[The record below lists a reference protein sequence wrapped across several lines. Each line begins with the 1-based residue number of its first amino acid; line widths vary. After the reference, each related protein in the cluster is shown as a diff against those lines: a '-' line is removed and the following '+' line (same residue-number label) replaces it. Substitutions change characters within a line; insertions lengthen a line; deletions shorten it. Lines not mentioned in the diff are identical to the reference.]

1 MKEIERQF
9 LCRPVTSEALGGA
22 REVVRI
28 RQGYLTTDDPAVRV
42 RLRNDDWILGVKAG
56 HGLVREEV
64 EVAVDGEAGRTL
76 MGIAGDRRLEKTRY
90 LLGPWEL
97 DVFDGKLEGLVVLEI
112 ELERED
118 APTPPLPPGID
129 VIREVTGRPGYRNQ
143 ALAGLSPTE
152 ARRFVDELYG
162 PGSPE

>member
-9 LCRPVTSEALGGA
+9 LCRPVAPEALGGA
-22 REVVRI
+22 REAVRI

-56 HGLVREEV
+56 QGLVREEV
-64 EVAVDGEAGRTL
+64 EVSVDAEAGRTL
-76 MGIAGDRRLEKTRY
+76 MVVAGDRRLEKTRY

-97 DVFDGKLEGLVVLEI
+97 DVFSGKLEGLVLLEI
-112 ELERED
+112 ELDRED
-118 APTPPLPPGID
+118 APTPPLPPGVE
-129 VIREVTGRPGYRNQ
+129 VIQEVTGRSGYRNQ

-152 ARRFVDELYG
+152 ARRFIDQLYG
-162 PGSPE
+162 PGTPG